1 MEKEFNVISKVF
13 CTSVT
18 LLLSVTLSG
27 CTGSLNPKDP
37 VAKHSLKHQSTG
49 YILVPVIIDND
60 KYTFLLDTDSP
71 ASVLDTSLV
80 KKLSDNVYS
89 PPVSYRHY
97 SDELEKP
104 GTESNVSFIK
114 PVNFKIGNYVFNG
127 GDVWISNDLNIL
139 SESTGEE
146 ISGILG
152 IDIYRRLNWEVDNKN
167 KTLAIYSNPPSLD
180 EYEDCIPYSDAA
192 FHSPHFS
199 GNFNNKKR
207 TEISLDTGSESS
219 YMDEDILKHLVKN
232 NKATYLNEI
241 ENSVSVDI
249 TGVRESTKSSYY
261 VSDFELNNMT
271 FPGQRFS
278 GDKTSASALGMDF
291 FKSFDK
297 YVLSPDRML
306 ICYNKSEKNRLN
318 FKRIRSLNLRVS
330 EGKVELFYN
339 SAKVL
344 KEHNL
349 RNGDILININGTQ
362 YPASSVSKAAD
373 LIDTLPDGDVK
384 LIFNRDGE
392 LIHVNL

>member
-13 CTSVT
+13 YTSVT
-18 LLLSVTLSG
+18 LLLSVMLSG
-27 CTGSLNPKDP
+27 CTGSSNPKDP
-37 VAKHSLKHQSTG
+37 VIKHSFKHQDSG

-71 ASVLDTSLV
+71 ASVLDSGLV
-80 KKLSDNVYS
+80 EKLSDKVYS
-89 PPVSYRHY
+89 PPVSYKLY
-97 SDELEKP
+97 SGELEKP
-104 GTESNVSFIK
+104 GTEGNVSFIK
-114 PVNFKIGNYVFNG
+114 PVNFKIGNYTFNG
-127 GDVWISNDLNIL
+127 GDVWVSNDLNIL
-139 SESTGEE
+139 SQSTGEE

-167 KTLAIYSNPPSLD
+167 KTLTLYSNPPGLD
-180 EYEDCIPYSDAA
+180 EYEECISYSDAA

-207 TEISLDTGSESS
+207 TEVSLDTGSELS
-219 YMDEDILKHLVKN
+219 YMAEDILKYLIKN

-241 ENSVSVDI
+241 ENSVSTDI
-249 TGVRESTKSSYY
+249 TGVQESTKSSYY
-261 VSDFELNNMT
+261 VSDFELNNTT

-278 GDKTSASALGMDF
+278 GNKNAASALGMDF

-306 ICYNKSEKNRLN
+306 ICYNKSEKSRLN
-318 FKRIRSLNLRVS
+318 FKRIRSLNLRAT

-362 YPASSVSKAAD
+362 YPAHSVNKAAD

>member
-27 CTGSLNPKDP
+27 CTSSLNPKDP
-37 VAKHSLKHQSTG
+37 VAKHSFKHQSTG
-49 YILVPVIIDND
+49 YILVPVTINND

-71 ASVLDTSLV
+71 ASVLDSGLV

-89 PPVSYRHY
+89 PPVSYKHY

-104 GTESNVSFIK
+104 GTEGNVSFIK
-114 PVNFKIGNYVFNG
+114 PVSFKIGNYAFNG

-139 SESTGEE
+139 SQSTGED
-146 ISGILG
+146 ISGVLG
-152 IDIYRRLNWEVDNKN
+152 IDIYRRLNWEIDNKN
-167 KTLAIYSNPPSLD
+167 KTLTIYSNPPSLD
-180 EYEDCIPYSDAA
+180 EYEDCIPYSDAS

-219 YMDEDILKHLVKN
+219 YMAEDILNYLIKN
-232 NKATYLNEI
+232 NKATYLNKI
-241 ENSVSVDI
+241 ENSVSADI
-249 TGVRESTKSSYY
+249 TGIQESTKSSYY
-261 VSDFELNNMT
+261 VSDFELNNVT
-271 FPGQRFS
+271 FPGQRFL
-278 GDKTSASALGMDF
+278 GDKQSVSALGMDF

-318 FKRIRSLNLRVS
+318 FKHIRSLNLRVS
-330 EGKVELFYN
+330 EGEIELFYN
-339 SAKVL
+339 SEKVL
-344 KEHNL
+344 REYNL
-349 RNGDILININGTQ
+349 RNGDVLININGTQ
-362 YPASSVSKAAD
+362 YPAHSVNKAED

-384 LIFNRDGE
+384 LIFNRNGE